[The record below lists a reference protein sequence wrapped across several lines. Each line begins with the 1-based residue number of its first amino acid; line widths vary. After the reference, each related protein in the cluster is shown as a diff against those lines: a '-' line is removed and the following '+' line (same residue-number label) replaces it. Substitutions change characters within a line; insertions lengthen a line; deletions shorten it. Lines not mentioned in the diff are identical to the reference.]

1 MSVRAG
7 LQTLRARD
15 PSARRNSRRP
25 DPRAHQREAAGVLPE
40 CFALQTTV
48 ISGDSRSGTQR
59 TTDGKVDTMKIRTT
73 ALVAA
78 CLLALGIA
86 GCTDNQGINTATG
99 AVVGGALG
107 NQVGKGQG
115 KTAATIGGAAAGAVI
130 GARQ

>member
-1 MSVRAG
+1 MI
-7 LQTLRARD
+7 
-15 PSARRNSRRP
+15 P
-25 DPRAHQREAAGVLPE
+25 HEAP
-40 CFALQTTV
+40 T
-48 ISGDSRSGTQR
+48 GTQR
-59 TTDGKVDTMKIRTT
+59 ISDGKVDTMKIRTT

-78 CLLALGIA
+78 CLLALGTS

>member
-1 MSVRAG
+1 
-7 LQTLRARD
+7 
-15 PSARRNSRRP
+15 
-25 DPRAHQREAAGVLPE
+25 
-40 CFALQTTV
+40 
-48 ISGDSRSGTQR
+48 
-59 TTDGKVDTMKIRTT
+59 MKTRTT

-107 NQVGKGQG
+107 NQVGSGQG